1 MTRTLA
7 VDLGQGITMEFVRV
21 DLPTAAA
28 ETDTRAF
35 FIGRTEV
42 SNAQYRQFRPRHNS
56 TGWGR
61 KHIIAY
67 QDYINSLRPELGD
80 DGQPAV
86 YVPWEE
92 ATAFAAWLSE
102 ESGHAVRLPTEAEW
116 EFACRAGATTEF
128 SWGDEP
134 DQANR
139 YANTNDPVTA
149 TLFKFGEPFP
159 RDDGYRFTAPVGSL
173 EPNSFGLFDMH
184 GNVAEW
190 TLDVWRE
197 PVLGPLTDDG
207 SIPGNPR
214 QRVVKGGDFTCGPNG
229 EAYFGCT
236 CGSRSWNYLGN
247 ANFGTGFRVVIEL
260 DQVGSM

>member
-1 MTRTLA
+1 MAETLV
-7 VDLGQGITMEFVRV
+7 VDLGQGITMAFVRV
-21 DLPTAAA
+21 DPPRAKP
-28 ETDTRAF
+28 ETDTKAF

-42 SNAQYRQFRPRHNS
+42 TNAQFKRFRSSHNS
-56 TGWGR
+56 TRWDR

-67 QDYINSLRPELGD
+67 QEYINRIRPELDND
-80 DGQPAV
+80 DQPAV
-86 YVPWEE
+86 YVPWQE
-92 ATAFAAWLSE
+92 ANAYAAWISEQTSFAA
-102 ESGHAVRLPTEAEW
+102 RLPTEAEW
-116 EFACRAGATTEF
+116 ELACRAGTTTRF
-128 SWGDEP
+128 SWGD
-134 DQANR
+134 DLHDAHR
-139 YANTNDPVTA
+139 FANTSDPVTA
-149 TLFKFGEPFP
+149 KLFKFGEPFP
-159 RDDGYRFTAPVGSL
+159 RDDGYRVTAPVSSF
-173 EPNSFGLFDMH
+173 EPNPLGLHDIH

-190 TLDVWRE
+190 TADVWRE

-207 SIPGNPR
+207 SVPGNPH

>member
-1 MTRTLA
+1 MGRGQRFCSMARRTDRLR
-7 VDLGQGITMEFVRV
+7 I
-21 DLPTAAA
+21 PTAN
-28 ETDTRAF
+28 RSGMG
-35 FIGRTEV
+35 IRLPG
-42 SNAQYRQFRPRHNS
+42 RHN
-56 TGWGR
+56 
-61 KHIIAY
+61 
-67 QDYINSLRPELGD
+67 DSL
-80 DGQPAV
+80 
-86 YVPWEE
+86 
-92 ATAFAAWLSE
+92 FM
-102 ESGHAVRLPTEAEW
+102 
-116 EFACRAGATTEF
+116 
-128 SWGDEP
+128 GDEP
-134 DQANR
+134 AQASR

-149 TLFKFGEPFP
+149 RLFKFGKPFP
-159 RDDGYRFTAPVGSL
+159 HDDGHRVTAPVASFKSN
-173 EPNSFGLFDMH
+173 PFGLYDMH

-190 TLDVWRE
+190 TLDIWRE